1 MILSKCAICHS
12 KKSRF
17 IKKQEASGI
26 LSNLRL
32 NTPLIKTP
40 LLFHI
45 PHCFRIIK
53 LMKQSINFYQLKIR
67 RTASDKVLRDKAFH
81 FANKPIHDGY
91 QRSLVSLVYKYFDKK
106 TSGTGAN
113 NEIKQK

>member
-17 IKKQEASGI
+17 IKKQETSGM

-32 NTPLIKTP
+32 NTPLIKTQ

-45 PHCFRIIK
+45 PYCFRIIK
-53 LMKQSINFYQLKIR
+53 LMK
-67 RTASDKVLRDKAFH
+67 
-81 FANKPIHDGY
+81 
-91 QRSLVSLVYKYFDKK
+91 
-106 TSGTGAN
+106 
-113 NEIKQK
+113 